1 MAEVE
6 AMSSAAARTQMAF
19 VVAAALC
26 SVQSRAQ
33 QAAAQV
39 GRAPGFVRMV
49 VVSKTK
55 PVPVIRDVYDTDHR
69 CLGENYF

>member
-1 MAEVE
+1 
-6 AMSSAAARTQMAF
+6 MAF

-39 GRAPGFVRMV
+39 GRTPGFVRMV

-55 PVPVIRDVYDTDHR
+55 PVPVIRDVYDMDHR
-69 CLGENYF
+69 CLGDNYF

>member
-1 MAEVE
+1 
-6 AMSSAAARTQMAF
+6 MAF

-26 SVQSRAQ
+26 SVQSHAQ
-33 QAAAQV
+33 QATAQV
-39 GRAPGFVRMV
+39 GHAPGFVRMV

-55 PVPVIRDVYDTDHR
+55 SVPVIRDVYDTDHR